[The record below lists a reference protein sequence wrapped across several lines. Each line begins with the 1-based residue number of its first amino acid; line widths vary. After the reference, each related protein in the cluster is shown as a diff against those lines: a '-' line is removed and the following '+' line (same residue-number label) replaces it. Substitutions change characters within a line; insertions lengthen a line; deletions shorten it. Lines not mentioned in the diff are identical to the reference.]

1 MPSKD
6 SLCAITKLD
15 EMKRETTFPKKD
27 RLEVNIMTDCL
38 GKYVG
43 IQSNFHALVDGET

>member
-6 SLCAITKLD
+6 SLHAVTKLV

-27 RLEVNIMTDCL
+27 QLEVNIMTGCL
-38 GKYVG
+38 GTYVG
-43 IQSNFHALVDGET
+43 YAE

>member
-15 EMKRETTFPKKD
+15 EVKRETTFPKKD
-27 RLEVNIMTDCL
+27 RLEVNIMTGCL
-38 GKYVG
+38 GTYVG
-43 IQSNFHALVDGET
+43 YTE